1 MNTNKVVMKKILK
14 MKTKHIQ
21 KLNMKL
27 PKAKA
32 NLSVKQTKTKTKKA
46 TKTTINKRKN

>member
-32 NLSVKQTKTKTKKA
+32 NLSVKQKKQ
-46 TKTTINKRKN
+46 KQKKQQKQQ